1 MLDSEGSYLPKY
13 LDQLGGLAKVGMWL
27 LFVPPSKQN
36 FAKIS
41 MNEVLLVCN
50 SKRSSK
56 KARNSRNLVLFRCF
70 LAQSKFVLEELAKLQ
85 RKGKVKEINRIKQ
98 QRHQNLI

>member
-1 MLDSEGSYLPKY
+1 
-13 LDQLGGLAKVGMWL
+13 MWL
-27 LFVPPSKQN
+27 LPPSKQN

-41 MNEVLLVCN
+41 MDEVLFACN

-56 KARNSRNLVLFRCF
+56 KARNSRNLVLFRFF
-70 LAQSKFVLEELAKLQ
+70 LAQSKFVLEELASELQ

-98 QRHQNLI
+98 QRYQNLI